1 MVAFSLV
8 RDSEGRTRSSLDSRE
23 RERER
28 ERERDMARISRE
40 RKIRL
45 ALPRREDSAEANVKS
60 RRGMADD
67 GSEVTR

>member
-8 RDSEGRTRSSLDSRE
+8 RDSEGRTRSSLDS